1 MAHVSL
7 RDLTKEFDDTVAVAD
22 LNLEVADGEF
32 VVLVGPSGSGKTT
45 ALRLVAGLE
54 QPTRGSICIG
64 DREVTDVPPRDRD
77 IAMVFQNY
85 ALYPHMSVYDNMAF
99 GLQVRGHARGEIKS
113 RVNDAADILGIGG
126 LLHRRPG
133 QLSGGQRQRTAVGRA
148 IVRQPQAFLFD
159 EPLSNLDASLRVEM
173 RAELSQLHRR
183 LNATILY
190 VTHDQVE
197 AMTMGQRIAIMNDGR
212 LQQCAQPLEVYRA
225 PANRFVAGFIGSPSM
240 SFLDGKIVALSE
252 PGFALDDQTVSLADY
267 ESDGDIVSGRAAA
280 LGVRPEHVIIHSAP
294 IPGRTIAATSDIEEP
309 MGADSLQ
316 WFRIGQQQ
324 LSVRKPPETRY
335 HMGSTQHLEFD
346 LSKASIFDA
355 ETEARV

>member
-225 PANRFVAGFIGSPSM
+225 PANRFVAGFIGSPSIN
-240 SFLDGKIVALSE
+240 FFDGTLEHSE
-252 PGFALDDQTVSLADY
+252 PGWLFRGKDFQLAVPGSGMPPAGPTTLGARPEDLRIGDSGTFTALVRVVEPVGSEMYIHLLT
-267 ESDGDIVSGRAAA
+267 ESGTRVVARAAA
-280 LGVRPEHVIIHSAP
+280 DTAVAVDERVAVA
-294 IPGRTIAATSDIEEP
+294 IPSDKLHLFRDDTGE
-309 MGADSLQ
+309 
-316 WFRIGQQQ
+316 RIG
-324 LSVRKPPETRY
+324 P
-335 HMGSTQHLEFD
+335 
-346 LSKASIFDA
+346 
-355 ETEARV
+355 

>member
-7 RDLTKEFDDTVAVAD
+7 RDLTKEFDETVAVAD

-54 QPTRGSICIG
+54 QPTRGSIFIG

-99 GLQVRGHARGEIKS
+99 GLQVRGHAKGEIKS
-113 RVNDAADILGIGG
+113 RVKDAADILGIGE

-173 RAELSQLHRR
+173 RAELSQLQRR

-212 LQQCAQPLEVYRA
+212 LQQYAQPLEVYRA
-225 PANRFVAGFIGSPSM
+225 PANRFVASFIGSPSIN
-240 SFLDGKIVALSE
+240 FFDGALEHSERGWLFKGKDFQLAVPDSGVPAAGPTTLGARPEDLRIGDSGTFSALVRVVEPVGSEMYIHLLTESGTRVVA
-252 PGFALDDQTVSLADY
+252 
-267 ESDGDIVSGRAAA
+267 RAAA
-280 LGVRPEHVIIHSAP
+280 DTRVAVDERVAVA
-294 IPGRTIAATSDIEEP
+294 IPPDKLHLFRDDTGE
-309 MGADSLQ
+309 
-316 WFRIGQQQ
+316 RIG
-324 LSVRKPPETRY
+324 P
-335 HMGSTQHLEFD
+335 
-346 LSKASIFDA
+346 
-355 ETEARV
+355 

>member
-7 RDLTKEFDDTVAVAD
+7 RDLTKEFDETVAVAD

-225 PANRFVAGFIGSPSM
+225 PANRFVAGFIGSPSIN
-240 SFLDGKIVALSE
+240 FFDGTLEHSE
-252 PGFALDDQTVSLADY
+252 PGWLFRGKDFQLAVPGSGMPPAGPTTLGARPEDLRIGDSGTFTALVRVVEPVGSEMYIHLLT
-267 ESDGDIVSGRAAA
+267 ESGTRVVARAAA
-280 LGVRPEHVIIHSAP
+280 DTAVAVDERVAVA
-294 IPGRTIAATSDIEEP
+294 IPSDKLHLFRDDTGE
-309 MGADSLQ
+309 
-316 WFRIGQQQ
+316 RIG
-324 LSVRKPPETRY
+324 P
-335 HMGSTQHLEFD
+335 
-346 LSKASIFDA
+346 
-355 ETEARV
+355 

>member
-7 RDLTKEFDDTVAVAD
+7 RDLTKEFDETVAVAD
-22 LNLEVADGEF
+22 LSLEVADGEF

-54 QPTRGSICIG
+54 RPTRGSVFIG

-85 ALYPHMSVYDNMAF
+85 ALYPHMTAYDNMAF
-99 GLQVRGHARGEIKS
+99 GLQVRGYAKADIEG
-113 RVNDAADILGIGG
+113 RVKDAADILGIGQ

-148 IVRQPQAFLFD
+148 IVRHPQAFLFD

-197 AMTMGQRIAIMNDGR
+197 AMTMGQRIAIMDCGR
-212 LQQCAQPLEVYRA
+212 LQQFAEPLEVYRK
-225 PANRFVAGFIGSPSM
+225 PANLFVAGFIGSPSIN
-240 SFLDGKIVALSE
+240 FFDGELDASEGGWLFKGKT
-252 PGFALDDQTVSLADY
+252 FQLDVPC
-267 ESDGDIVSGRAAA
+267 SGTPPAGPAT
-280 LGVRPEHVIIHSAP
+280 LGARPE
-294 IPGRTIAATSDIEEP
+294 D
-309 MGADSLQ
+309 L
-316 WFRIGQQQ
+316 RIGD
-324 LSVRKPPETRY
+324 SGTFSAVVRVVEPVGSEMYIHLATDDGTRVVARAPADTRVAVDERVAV
-335 HMGSTQHLEFD
+335 SIPRDKVHLFRDDTGER
-346 LSKASIFDA
+346 IGP
-355 ETEARV
+355 

>member
-1 MAHVSL
+1 MAHVNL

-22 LNLEVADGEF
+22 LNLEVANGEF

-54 QPTRGSICIG
+54 RPTRGSVFIG

-85 ALYPHMSVYDNMAF
+85 ALYPHMTAYDNMAF
-99 GLQVRGHARGEIKS
+99 GLQVRGYAKGEIEG
-113 RVNDAADILGIGG
+113 RVKDAADILGIEE

-183 LNATILY
+183 LKATILY

-197 AMTMGQRIAIMNDGR
+197 AMTMGQRIAIMNEGR
-212 LQQCAQPLEVYRA
+212 LQQCAEPLEVYRA
-225 PANRFVAGFIGSPSM
+225 PANRFVAGFIGSPSIN
-240 SFLDGKIVALSE
+240 FFDGELESSE
-252 PGFALDDQTVSLADY
+252 
-267 ESDGDIVSGRAAA
+267 SGRLFKGKNFQLDVPCSGTPPAGPAT
-280 LGVRPEHVIIHSAP
+280 LGARPEDLKIGDSGTFSAVVRVVEPVGSEMYIHLLTEDGTRVVARAP
-294 IPGRTIAATSDIEEP
+294 ADTRVAVDERVAVAIPPNKVHLFRDDTGE
-309 MGADSLQ
+309 
-316 WFRIGQQQ
+316 RIG
-324 LSVRKPPETRY
+324 P
-335 HMGSTQHLEFD
+335 
-346 LSKASIFDA
+346 
-355 ETEARV
+355 